1 MAHEDTEIIEP
12 WLSQWCRR
20 ELGAR
25 PIELLLAAS
34 VMSDVRA
41 LRLEDGRE
49 MVIKA
54 RPDPTGRVSTC
65 LAVQRAVAEAG
76 LPCARP
82 LTEGRRAGELTVH
95 AEEWRPGG
103 EIDRSTDAVAA
114 ERSARLYAA
123 VTAVTSRRRDP
134 APLPAPEW
142 VRWDHDGPGHW
153 PPNPHHDQRPGAA
166 SLRGDLVAIAARTR
180 TRLLAA
186 ASMPHVLGHADWEAQ
201 NLRWAGSTPFLV
213 HDWDSTAWLPE
224 AALVGAASGA
234 FASAETP
241 TLAPLES
248 SSAFLEAYQDAR
260 GAAFTREEA
269 EVAWAASLWP
279 ALHNARG
286 EILWGQPP
294 LALTAVLEQADAR
307 LERAAA

>member
-1 MAHEDTEIIEP
+1 MAHEDTEFIEP

-20 ELGAR
+20 EAGAG

-49 MVIKA
+49 VVIKA

-123 VTAVTSRRRDP
+123 VTAVTSRCRDP
-134 APLPAPEW
+134 APLPAPER

-153 PPNPHHDQRPGAA
+153 PPDPHHDQRPG
-166 SLRGDLVAIAARTR
+166 
-180 TRLLAA
+180 
-186 ASMPHVLGHADWEAQ
+186 
-201 NLRWAGSTPFLV
+201 
-213 HDWDSTAWLPE
+213 TAWLPE

-234 FASAETP
+234 FASAEAP

-307 LERAAA
+307 LEHAAA